1 MITFMRRYRRTLQ
14 IGLLFVIAAFVAT
27 SVFVFGANSLRGEGD
42 ADMVARVN
50 GETIPVERY
59 QRRYREFVEMY
70 AQMFRDRFSPEMVE
84 RLGLGQQ
91 VVDDLVQEA
100 IVVQRARAER
110 LDVSDE
116 ELNAQ
121 IHAIP
126 AFQEGGRFSLKRY
139 EEVLRRVG
147 LGKTAFEEDARRRL
161 TRMRAESTVRNGVK
175 VSDAE
180 VEQSFVHTRT
190 EVKAAWALVDLAPIM
205 ASIDVPDGELE
216 AYVKGHEA
224 EFREPERRRVQY
236 VVLSPRDFTTPVTD
250 AEVEKYYSERGAEF
264 ETPRE
269 VQAAHVLVRIPE
281 TGGSEAEDKARAK
294 VADVIKRAK
303 AGEDFAKLAGEI
315 SEDPGS
321 AKKGGDLGF
330 VKKGEMVPQF
340 EQALFAL
347 TKGEITA
354 EPVRSPFGFHA
365 IKAGEIREGGKKPLK
380 EVAGTIRERLQTEAA
395 DRAARARADE
405 VRLKVQAAA
414 DFGAEA
420 KTLGLTPIETKIAR
434 RSGPASPFAPPDT
447 IEETAFTLA
456 PGGVSVPVK
465 SPAGWIVLKNL
476 ESIPPGVPPLAEIKA
491 KVVAAIK
498 REKAEALALERARQ
512 VAADAES
519 GDVGAAAK
527 KTGAT
532 AGETARFSRAKPA
545 EKLPGDVQLAALGGA
560 PGTVTDPV
568 KTPQGYYVLKVLERV
583 PPDLGTLPQER
594 DKISQE
600 LLARKQSQAWQG
612 WVAAA
617 RAGAKI
623 EISPRLPAA
632 RRG

>member
-27 SVFVFGANSLRGEGD
+27 SVFVFGQSSLRGEGGA

-59 QRRYREFVEMY
+59 QRRYREFLEMY
-70 AQMFRDRFSPEMVE
+70 AQMFRERFSPELVE

-100 IVVQRARAER
+100 VVVQRARAER

-139 EEVLRRVG
+139 EDVLRRVG
-147 LGKTAFEEDARRRL
+147 LTKTAFEEDARRRL
-161 TRMRAESTVRNGVK
+161 TRMKAESTVRGGIK
-175 VSDAE
+175 VSDGE
-180 VEQSFVHTRT
+180 VEQAFVHTRT
-190 EVKAAWALVDLAPIM
+190 EVKAAWALVDLAPII
-205 ASIDVPDGELE
+205 AGINVPDTELE
-216 AYVKGHEA
+216 AYLKAHEA

-236 VVLSPRDFTTPVTD
+236 VVLSPRDFTKPATD
-250 AEVEKYYSERGAEF
+250 AEVEKYYSEHGAEF

-269 VQAAHVLVRIPE
+269 VQAAHVLVRVPE

-303 AGEDFAKLAGEI
+303 AGEDFAKLAREI
-315 SEDPGS
+315 SEDPG
-321 AKKGGDLGF
+321 AKQNGGDLGF

-347 TKGEITA
+347 KKGEITA

-365 IKAGEIREGGKKPLK
+365 IKAGDVREGGKKPLK
-380 EVAGTIRERLQTEAA
+380 EVAAPIRERLQAEVAEKNA
-395 DRAARARADE
+395 KARADE
-405 VRLKVQAAA
+405 VRVKLQAVP
-414 DFGAEA
+414 DFNAEA
-420 KTLGLTPIETKIAR
+420 KALGLTPVETKIAR
-434 RSGPASPFAPPDT
+434 RIGPNPFAPPDP
-447 IEETAFTLA
+447 IEETAFALA
-456 PGGVSVPVK
+456 VGGVSVPVK
-465 SPAGWIVLKNL
+465 SPAGWIVLKNV
-476 ESIPPGVPPLAEIKA
+476 ESIPPGVPPLAEIKG
-491 KVVAAIK
+491 KVEAVIK
-498 REKAEALALERARQ
+498 REKADTIALERARQ
-512 VAADAES
+512 IVADAKS
-519 GDVGAAAK
+519 GDLAAGARKA
-527 KTGAT
+527 GAT

-583 PPDLGTLPQER
+583 PPDLGTLSQDR

-600 LLARKQSQAWQG
+600 LLTR
-612 WVAAA
+612 
-617 RAGAKI
+617 
-623 EISPRLPAA
+623 
-632 RRG
+632 